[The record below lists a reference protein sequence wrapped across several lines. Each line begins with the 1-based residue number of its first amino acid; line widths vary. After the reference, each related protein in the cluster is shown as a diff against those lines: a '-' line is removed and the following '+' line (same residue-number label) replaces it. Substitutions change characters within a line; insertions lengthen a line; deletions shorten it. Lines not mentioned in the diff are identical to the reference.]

1 MGSEFISFAF
11 SDLEKTPLWYT
22 MVVAAPLQRVLT
34 APAVAGAVRGQ
45 KRHNSMPVRSS
56 KGKGAELVVEKN
68 APGEVDP
75 FAEFKSVLGED
86 DGGEALYDPLR
97 QGPLRYAWLD
107 GGVPPL
113 LSLIGYFYSRRW
125 WIVFQVSRILKRGR
139 GGIQSLVIP
148 GRRPPELRVRWSL
161 SSKATRQV
169 PGDASHSYL
178 SHAIAG
184 LRSAMY

>member
-1 MGSEFISFAF
+1 MGSEFIFRLRIFGFRKNSVVVHHGRSGAPTACFNGAGGRRGGARAKTAQF
-11 SDLEKTPLWYT
+11 DASQELEGQGCGAGGGEKRTRRGRP
-22 MVVAAPLQRVLT
+22 VCRVQVGSWGGRWGRSPVRPSSPGS
-34 APAVAGAVRGQ
+34 PAVCLVGRW
-45 KRHNSMPVRSS
+45 RSS
-56 KGKGAELVVEKN
+56 A
-68 APGEVDP
+68 
-75 FAEFKSVLGED
+75 
-86 DGGEALYDPLR
+86 
-97 QGPLRYAWLD
+97 
-107 GGVPPL
+107 
-113 LSLIGYFYSRRW
+113 SLIGYFYSRRW

-169 PGDASHSYL
+169 PGDASHSHL